1 MKTLLK
7 IVGVILLLCIALI
20 IAAPFL
26 IPTDTIFNKV
36 SEQVEKTTGRTLTI
50 KGDKTLSVFPALKLE
65 LNDVHFAN
73 MQTGSRDDMASMEQ
87 LAVHIPW
94 LSLFGGEFKLDKFV
108 INEPNILLETDTLS
122 IPVSCIWPGLVTY
135 HPVIITSDSPT
146 TGAKRGGDG

>member
-87 LAVHIPW
+87 LAVHIPGTMHKAVVLENNRYLLCMYWTTRHCW
-94 LSLFGGEFKLDKFV
+94 LPCKIETTWHCW
-108 INEPNILLETDTLS
+108 NPCRLEN
-122 IPVSCIWPGLVTY
+122 
-135 HPVIITSDSPT
+135 
-146 TGAKRGGDG
+146 K

>member
-20 IAAPFL
+20 VAAPFL

-36 SEQVEKTTGRTLTI
+36 SQQVEQTTGRTFTI

-73 MQTGSRDDMASMEQ
+73 MESGSRADMASMKQ

-94 LSLFGGEFKLDKFV
+94 FSLFGGEFKLDKFV
-108 INEPNILLETDTLS
+108 INEPNILLETDKNGKLIGS
-122 IPVSCIWPGLVTY
+122 YLMQLQSNLKSKANQV
-135 HPVIITSDSPT
+135 
-146 TGAKRGGDG
+146 KR